1 MPTIS
6 QRTRGPG
13 GSHHLLHEPHILK
26 PSHASRGHNHRTPA
40 FIASAVPGC
49 SQVGLADGASAPST
63 AKSSCNTVQL
73 GPMPLF
79 GRQKAD
85 GGKPRVDLHINIPE
99 DAQLDDGTSRHLT
112 FT

>member
-1 MPTIS
+1 MPRANDKS
-6 QRTRGPG
+6 AYPRTWWLTPPEHSTNRTFCRHAVLRG
-13 GSHHLLHEPHILK
+13 
-26 PSHASRGHNHRTPA
+26 GHNHRTPP

-63 AKSSCNTVQL
+63 AKSSCNTLQL

-99 DAQLDDGTSRHLT
+99 DAQLDDGTS
-112 FT
+112 

>member
-1 MPTIS
+1 M
-6 QRTRGPG
+6 
-13 GSHHLLHEPHILK
+13 LLG
-26 PSHASRGHNHRTPA
+26 GHNHRTPA

-63 AKSSCNTVQL
+63 AKSSCNTLQL